1 MPNGDG
7 TRADPAGGGGIATTA
22 QRIFVRDL
30 TLSCKLGVSERER
43 AKYQR
48 VRINAEV
55 EVAPDRPIGDDPNRI
70 VDYRNL
76 VPSIRDLAQTT
87 TPLLLETLADQIAA
101 ICLADARALSCRI
114 RIEKLDRYTDAGGI
128 GIEVEHRRDRD

>member
-1 MPNGDG
+1 M
-7 TRADPAGGGGIATTA
+7 ADPRGESGGRAVAHATA

-48 VRINAEV
+48 LCINV
-55 EVAPDRPIGDDPNRI
+55 EVRVAADRPIHDDPANI

-76 VPSIRDLAQTT
+76 VPAIRQLAQTT
-87 TPLLLETLADQIAA
+87 TPLLLETLADQIAE
-101 ICLADARALSCRI
+101 ICFADERARSCRI
-114 RIEKLDRYTDAGGI
+114 RIEKLDRYADAGGI
-128 GIEVEHRRDRD
+128 GIEVEHERATE

>member
-1 MPNGDG
+1 MGDPQG
-7 TRADPAGGGGIATTA
+7 DSGSRPAARATA

-48 VRINAEV
+48 LCINVEVR
-55 EVAPDRPIGDDPNRI
+55 VAPDRPIHDDPANI

-76 VPSIRDLAQTT
+76 VPAIRRLAQRTR
-87 TPLLLETLADQIAA
+87 PLLLETLADEIAA
-101 ICLADARALSCRI
+101 ICFADERAHGCRI
-114 RIEKLDRYTDAGGI
+114 RIEKLDRYADTGGI
-128 GIEVEHRRDRD
+128 GIEVEHERDSA

>member
-1 MPNGDG
+1 MADGDG
-7 TRADPAGGGGIATTA
+7 TRADPSGDGIATTA

-55 EVAPDRPIGDDPNRI
+55 EVEPRRPIGDDPAHI

-76 VPSIRDLAQTT
+76 VPAIRDLTQTT
-87 TPLLLETLADQIAA
+87 TPLLLETLADQIAG
-101 ICLADARALSCRI
+101 ICLEDPRARSCRI
-114 RIEKLDRYTDAGGI
+114 RIEKLDRYPDAGGI
-128 GIEVEHRRDRD
+128 GVEVEHRRDRR